1 MDLNEQQREEL
12 RRVARQGQPAHLR
25 SKALAMLGLD
35 EGRSVGEVAGSL
47 RVSRQ
52 AVYNWR
58 RRYLE
63 QGVGAWRVRAGRG
76 RKPRADL
83 QQLQDYV
90 RQSPRHFGVPQTRW
104 TLASLAR
111 TVPSLAGFSPYG
123 VQKALARAGIS
134 YKRGQP
140 SLHSP
145 DPEYAQK
152 KGRWSKL

>member
-1 MDLNEQQREEL
+1 MELSNQQRQEL
-12 RRVARQGQPAHLR
+12 MQLARHGQPAYVR
-25 SKALAMLGLD
+25 VKALVVLNLGD
-35 EGRSVGEVAGSL
+35 GQPVTQVARMF

-52 AVYNWR
+52 SVYEWR
-58 RRYLE
+58 RRYWE
-63 QGVGAWRVRAGRG
+63 QGASGLRVRAGRG
-76 RKPRADL
+76 RKSRVDL
-83 QQLQDYV
+83 QQLRDYV
-90 RQSPRHFGVPQTRW
+90 RQSPRQFGVALTRW
-104 TLASLAR
+104 TLASLAQV
-111 TVPSLAGFSPYG
+111 VPSIKGFSPYG